1 MQTCPACGQQNRL
14 EARFCDSCGSALAA
28 EPSSREVRKTVTLV
42 FSDVSGSTNLAEK
55 VDPESLRRVMSR
67 YFEEMKSVL
76 ERHGG
81 TVEKFVGDAVMAV
94 FGIPAVHEDDALR
107 AVRAAQEM
115 RERLVSL
122 NEDFER
128 SWGVTIASRIGVNT
142 GEVVAGDPARGE
154 SFATGDAVNVAARL
168 EQAAQPGEILVGAD
182 TYRLVKEA
190 VEVEAREPLALKGKE
205 DAVAAFSLL
214 DVLPEA
220 AGLSRRLASP
230 MVGRAREFKLLQ
242 DAFERVSDD
251 RTCHLFT
258 VLGAAGVGK
267 SRVVEEFQQVVG
279 SRATVLRGR
288 CLPYGEGITFW
299 PLAEAVKQVAGLD
312 DSEPLE
318 RARARIAALLEGEEQ
333 AELIGARVAGVVGL
347 VEATGSGTEE
357 TFWAVRKLLE
367 SLANRRPLVVVF
379 DDIHWAETTFLD
391 LVEHVADWS
400 RDAPILLV
408 CMARPELLDQRPGW
422 GGGKLN
428 ASSILL
434 EPLSETESEHL
445 IENLLGQADL
455 AAEARARISQAAE
468 GNPLFVEEMLEMLI
482 DDGLLARDNGSWI
495 PTADL
500 ATVSVPPTIQALLS
514 ARLDRLEG
522 EERGVLECASVEGK
536 VFHRGGV
543 VELAP
548 ETQRP
553 RVGDNLM
560 ALVRKELIRAC
571 RANFSDEDAFR
582 FRHLLIRDAA
592 YDSLPKEVRAAF
604 HERHAAWLEGKA
616 GDRAVEYEE
625 ILGYHLE
632 QAVRNRADLGPVDVE
647 TQELA
652 RKAAERLGAAGRR
665 AFVRSDVPAGVNLIA
680 RAAALLPADDPVRVD
695 LIPNVRIMQGWT
707 GDLGWADTVLREA
720 VAAGDERLR
729 AHALVQGGLLRLFT
743 GPDVTAGELLEVAE
757 PAIEVFEELGDDLGL
772 ARAWRLAEQANYL
785 ARRAG
790 PSTDAAERAL
800 VHARRAGDR
809 FEEREIAQFLL
820 VAMILGPAPAPEAAR
835 RCEQLRQD
843 AAGDPFLE
851 VNALGALAYFVA
863 IQGRTEEARELLAR
877 GRADMG
883 ELSEWLWVVPP
894 VYFGLYAAW
903 EDDPVG
909 AEREL
914 RPAYEALRRIGEKSH
929 FSSLAT
935 ALAQAVYAQGRYED
949 AEVLAG
955 EAREAS
961 RLIDVQCQTI
971 SRTVK
976 AKVLARRG
984 EHSAAEE
991 LAREAIEFVE
1001 ESDFLPVHG
1010 EALVDVAEV
1019 FQLVGQADEA
1029 APALEA
1035 AVRLHDQKGNAA
1047 AAARAR
1053 ALHDGLV

>member
-1 MQTCPACGQQNRL
+1 MQTCPACGQENRL
-14 EARFCDSCGSALAA
+14 EARFCDSCGAALAPR
-28 EPSSREVRKTVTLV
+28 PSSREVRKTVTLV
-42 FSDVSGSTNLAEK
+42 FSDVSGSTSLAEQI
-55 VDPESLRRVMSR
+55 DPEAMRRVMAR
-67 YFEEMKSVL
+67 YFEEMRSVL

-94 FGIPAVHEDDALR
+94 FGIPTVHEDDALR
-107 AVRAAQEM
+107 AVRAAEEM
-115 RERLVSL
+115 RERLASL
-122 NEDFER
+122 NEEFER
-128 SWGVTIASRIGVNT
+128 SWGLAIASRIGVNT

-182 TYRLVKEA
+182 TYRLIRDA

-205 DAVAAFSLL
+205 EAVAAFSLL
-214 DVLPEA
+214 DVLPA
-220 AGLSRRLASP
+220 ATGHSRRLASP
-230 MVGRAREFKLLQ
+230 MVGREREFKLLQ
-242 DAFERVSDD
+242 SAFERVRDD
-251 RTCHLFT
+251 HTCQLFT

-267 SRVVEEFQQVVG
+267 SRVVDEFQQIVG
-279 SRATVLRGR
+279 SQATVASGR

-299 PLAEAVKQVAGLD
+299 PLAEAVKQLAGLD

-318 RARARIAALLEGEEQ
+318 RARAKIAALLEGEEQ
-333 AELIGARVAGVVGL
+333 AEMIGAGVAGVVGL

-357 TFWAVRKLLE
+357 NFWAIRKLLE

-391 LVEHVADWS
+391 LVEHVADWP

-408 CMARPELLDQRPGW
+408 CMARPELLDHRPGW

-434 EPLSETESEHL
+434 EPLTNSESERL
-445 IENLLGQADL
+445 IENLLGQANL

-482 DDGLLARDNGSWI
+482 DDGLLARDNGGWTA
-495 PTADL
+495 TADL
-500 ATVSVPPTIQALLS
+500 ATVSVPPTIQALLG

-543 VELAP
+543 VELAAEP
-548 ETQRP
+548 QRP
-553 RVGDNLM
+553 RVGANLM

-571 RANFSDEDAFR
+571 RANFADEDAFR

-604 HERHAAWLEGKA
+604 HERHAAWLERKA
-616 GDRAVEYEE
+616 GERAAEYDE

-632 QAVRNRADLGPVDVE
+632 RAHRNRADLGPVDVE

-652 RKAAERLGAAGRR
+652 RKAADRLGGAGRR

-680 RAAALLPADDPVRVD
+680 RAAALLPAGDPVRVD

-707 GDLGWADTVLREA
+707 GDLGWADTVLKDA
-720 VAAGDERLR
+720 VAVGDERLK
-729 AHALVQGGLLRLFT
+729 AHAHVQGGLLRLFT

-757 PAIEVFEELGDDLGL
+757 PAIDVFERLGDDLGL

-790 PSTDAAERAL
+790 PSTDAAERGL

-820 VAMILGPAPAPEAAR
+820 IAMILGPAAAPEAAR
-835 RCEQLRQD
+835 RCEQLHQD

-863 IQGRTEEARELLAR
+863 IQGRTGEARELLAR

-894 VYFGLYAAW
+894 VYFGLYASW
-903 EDDPVG
+903 EDDPTG

-914 RPAYEALRRIGEKSH
+914 RPAYEALRRIGEQSH

-935 ALAQAVYAQGRYED
+935 VLAQAVYAQGRYED
-949 AEVLAG
+949 ADVLAG
-955 EAREAS
+955 EARDAS

-984 EHSAAEE
+984 ERSAAEE

-1001 ESDFLPVHG
+1001 ESDFLPVRG

-1019 FQLVGQADEA
+1019 FQLIGRADEA
-1029 APALEA
+1029 GPALEA
-1035 AVRLHDQKGNAA
+1035 AVRLHEQKGNAA

-1053 ALHDGLV
+1053 ALHEALG

>member
-1 MQTCPACGQQNRL
+1 MQTCPACGQENRL
-14 EARFCDSCGSALAA
+14 EARFCDSCGAALAPR
-28 EPSSREVRKTVTLV
+28 PSSREVRKTVTLV
-42 FSDVSGSTNLAEK
+42 FSDVSGSTSLAEQI
-55 VDPESLRRVMSR
+55 DPEAMRRVMAR
-67 YFEEMKSVL
+67 YFEEMRSVL

-94 FGIPAVHEDDALR
+94 FGIPTVHEDDALR
-107 AVRAAQEM
+107 AVRAAEEM
-115 RERLVSL
+115 RERLASL
-122 NEDFER
+122 NEEFER
-128 SWGVTIASRIGVNT
+128 SWGLAIASRIGVNT

-182 TYRLVKEA
+182 TYRLIRDA

-205 DAVAAFSLL
+205 EAVAAFSLL
-214 DVLPEA
+214 DVLPA
-220 AGLSRRLASP
+220 ATGHSRRLASP
-230 MVGRAREFKLLQ
+230 MVGRERELKLLQ
-242 DAFERVSDD
+242 SAFERVRDD
-251 RTCHLFT
+251 HTCQLFT

-267 SRVVEEFQQVVG
+267 SRVVDEFQQIVG
-279 SRATVLRGR
+279 SQATVASGR

-299 PLAEAVKQVAGLD
+299 PLAEAVKQLAGLD

-318 RARARIAALLEGEEQ
+318 RARAKIAALLEGEEQ
-333 AELIGARVAGVVGL
+333 AEMIGAGVAGVVGL

-357 TFWAVRKLLE
+357 NFWAIRKLLE

-408 CMARPELLDQRPGW
+408 CMARPELLDHRPGW

-434 EPLSETESEHL
+434 EPLTNSESERL
-445 IENLLGQADL
+445 IENLLGQANL

-482 DDGLLARDNGSWI
+482 DDGLLARDNGGWTA
-495 PTADL
+495 TADL
-500 ATVSVPPTIQALLS
+500 ATVSVPPTIQALLG

-543 VELAP
+543 VELAAEP
-548 ETQRP
+548 QRP
-553 RVGDNLM
+553 RVGANLM

-571 RANFSDEDAFR
+571 RANFADEDAFR

-604 HERHAAWLEGKA
+604 HERHAAWLERKA
-616 GDRAVEYEE
+616 GERAAEYDE

-632 QAVRNRADLGPVDVE
+632 RAHRNRADLGPVDVE

-652 RKAAERLGAAGRR
+652 RKAADRLGGAGRR

-680 RAAALLPADDPVRVD
+680 RAAALLPAGDPVRVD

-707 GDLGWADTVLREA
+707 GDLGWADTVLKDA
-720 VAAGDERLR
+720 VAVGDERLK
-729 AHALVQGGLLRLFT
+729 AHAHVQGGLLRLFT

-757 PAIEVFEELGDDLGL
+757 PAIDVFERLGDDLGL

-790 PSTDAAERAL
+790 PSTDAAERGL

-820 VAMILGPAPAPEAAR
+820 IAMILGPAAAPEAAR
-835 RCEQLRQD
+835 RCEQLHQD

-863 IQGRTEEARELLAR
+863 IQGRTGEARELLAR

-894 VYFGLYAAW
+894 VYFGLYASW
-903 EDDPVG
+903 EDDPTG

-914 RPAYEALRRIGEKSH
+914 RPAYEALRRIGEQSH

-935 ALAQAVYAQGRYED
+935 VLAQAVYAQGRYED
-949 AEVLAG
+949 ADVLAG
-955 EAREAS
+955 EARDAS

-984 EHSAAEE
+984 ERSAAEE

-1001 ESDFLPVHG
+1001 ESDFLPVRG

-1019 FQLVGQADEA
+1019 FQLIGRADEA
-1029 APALEA
+1029 GPALEA
-1035 AVRLHDQKGNAA
+1035 AVRLHEQKGNAA

-1053 ALHDGLV
+1053 ALHEALG